1 MRLWVDMEIKLTE
14 YNKFTF
20 VLNYKYSGIYRVVI
34 KLDNVNG
41 FPLIDFDKHFTSNID
56 SWWIVPP
63 GCFYKNRYSF
73 WLRYIR

>member
-1 MRLWVDMEIKLTE
+1 MEIKLTE

-41 FPLIDFDKHFTSNID
+41 FPLIDFDKHFTSGQC
-56 SWWIVPP
+56 SL
-63 GCFYKNRYSF
+63 CEK
-73 WLRYIR
+73 